1 MDEDARGGFEDRMMR
16 LWHGLEQVAQDY
28 GRYVELTDSD
38 PSAFGGG
45 HYVFYRLDDAR
56 LDDARLDDAERRF
69 AIEEQYADEVSEEE
83 QIPTSWTW
91 RDESLRT
98 HPDGGGYWHEH
109 DSGEVAS
116 EDFEQLLDRAGQWAQ
131 QARTAARRDDAASA
145 FAPRSPAPI
154 PRGPD
159 RSL

>member
-1 MDEDARGGFEDRMMR
+1 MDEDARSGFEDRMMR

-45 HYVFYRLDDAR
+45 HYVFYRLDDA
-56 LDDARLDDAERRF
+56 EHRF
-69 AIEEQYADEVSEEE
+69 AIEEQYADEESEEE

-98 HPDGGGYWHEH
+98 RPTGGGYWHAH
-109 DSGEVAS
+109 GNGEVAS
-116 EDFEQLLDRAGQWAQ
+116 EDLEQLLDRARQWAQ
-131 QARTAARRDDAASA
+131 QARTTARRDDAASA
-145 FAPRSPAPI
+145 FAPHGPAPI
-154 PRGPD
+154 PRGTE